1 MTTKKLTLSLMAVSA
16 VLGTTAFAEE
26 VTLAPIVVS
35 SDFRA
40 KKLSQTS
47 NSMTVIGE
55 DKIYDKASQS
65 FAEILGSTANVNF
78 SAGGSKSKYIQIRG
92 MGERGQFETPI
103 NPTVGL
109 MIDGIDFSNATLGAS
124 LFDVKQIEVLRGP
137 QGTTFGANA
146 LAGMVSVESNEPTKE
161 LEGHLEA
168 TAGNYNRRA
177 FGAAIGGT
185 LVEDTLLGR
194 FSIYKNDSDGF
205 ITNSHLNRDDT
216 NGLDELTAKAKLK
229 WLISD
234 NHTVDMTLMHIN
246 NDNGYDAFNRKN
258 TRTTLSDTPGK
269 DTQKT
274 NAFSLKSNYQVNP
287 DMHIESRMSYSK
299 SDIEYSFDEDWTYTG
314 EYYDAFDQY
323 LRDKKQ
329 LDIDVRI
336 VSDKEGKIFNDTT
349 AWIFGAYYKKYNS
362 DLTRNETYFNG
373 VPFKSEYDAKS
384 LAVYGQLDIE
394 ISNKIK
400 LLTGVRLE
408 KWDTDYS
415 DSDNVTFNDSENLVG
430 GKIGLEYQNTD
441 TQFMYLTLSRGYKPS
456 GFNPVTDASGLPKQ
470 YKSESLWN
478 VDLGVNGTYLN
489 GQLTN
494 RTNLFYGK
502 RKDQQVGVSYNNG
515 IKFTDYVTNADK
527 GTYYGLETEFMYRPN
542 DEITFNASL
551 GLLKAEFDT
560 FYNPVDKVS
569 KDGRTPAQS
578 PKYQYNLGV
587 NYVLNENWILKGNV
601 EGRGSYY
608 FSNTNDKKAAAYQL
622 LHASIEYVSGNWSA
636 TIWGRNLAN
645 ADYQTRGY
653 YFGNFEYGVEE
664 LYTQQGNPRTFG
676 FTLGYDF

>member
-1 MTTKKLTLSLMAVSA
+1 MTTNQFTLSLLAASA
-16 VLGTTAFAEE
+16 VLGTTTFAQE
-26 VTLAPIVVS
+26 VTLDPIVVS

-47 NSMTVIGE
+47 NSVTVIGE

-92 MGERGQFETPI
+92 MGERGQFETPL

-168 TAGNYNRRA
+168 TAGNYNTRA

-185 LVEDTLLGR
+185 LLEDTLLGR

-205 ITNSHLNRDDT
+205 IKNSHLNRDDT

-229 WLISD
+229 WLVSD
-234 NHTVDMTLMHIN
+234 NHTVDMTFMHIN

-287 DMHIESRMSYSK
+287 DMHIESRVSYSK
-299 SDIEYSFDEDWTYTG
+299 SDIEYSFDEDWTHTG

-384 LAVYGQLDIE
+384 IAVYGQLDVE
-394 ISNKIK
+394 INNKIK
-400 LLTGVRLE
+400 LLTGIRLE

-415 DSDNVTFNDSENLVG
+415 DSDNVAFSDNENLVG

-441 TQFMYLTLSRGYKPS
+441 TQLMYITLSRGYKPS

-502 RKDQQVGVSYNNG
+502 RKDQQVGVSYSNG

-560 FYNPVDKVS
+560 FYNPVDMVS

-587 NYVLNENWILKGNV
+587 NYALNENWILRGNV

-636 TIWGRNLAN
+636 TVWGRNLAN

-653 YFGNFEYGVEE
+653 YFGNFEYGVDE